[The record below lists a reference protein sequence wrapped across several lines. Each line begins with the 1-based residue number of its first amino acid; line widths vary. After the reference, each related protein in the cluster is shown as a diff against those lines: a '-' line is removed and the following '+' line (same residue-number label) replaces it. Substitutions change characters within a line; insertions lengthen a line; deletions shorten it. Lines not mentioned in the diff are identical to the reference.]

1 MAGRTGS
8 LHRAVVHFFRRKCRL
23 AAVAQRTFVS
33 RHAGRT
39 GRRNV
44 IRRFAQ
50 HPGIGTRMTGLAG
63 TRGDPGVSI
72 GQLHW
77 RPERG
82 VVADLAVG
90 CRGHVI
96 RQFDIDIGVGRTVAV
111 SASGGHNMGI
121 RRDQWHPGNTCS
133 MADIALLCRRN
144 MDDRLPGRRS
154 AVMAGRASIDNAG
167 M

>member
-1 MAGRTGS
+1 MAGRTGG

-23 AAVAQRTFVS
+23 AAVAQRTFVAW
-33 RHAGRT
+33 HAGRA

-44 IRRFAQ
+44 IRWLAK
-50 HPGIGTRMTGLAG
+50 HAGIGTGMTGLAG

-82 VVADLAVG
+82 VVADLAAG
-90 CRGHVI
+90 CRGDVI
-96 RQFDIDIGVGRTVAV
+96 RQFDIDIGVGRAMTV
-111 SASGGHNMGI
+111 SASGGHDMGI
-121 RRDQWHPGNTCS
+121 RRDKWHPRNTRS
-133 MADIALLCRRN
+133 VANIALLRRRN
-144 MDDRLPGRRS
+144 MDDRLPGRSR
-154 AVMAGRASIDNAG
+154 AVMASRASIDDAG